1 MYSPGGRIG
10 PPVARATY
18 RRHTRINVA
27 ARARAAQRDAEWLTL
42 NSKQVNAAETSR
54 SDAGALL
61 SRRPDQHSPAGAD
74 DQRSNHNDR
83 PGTVTVQCL
92 VRRFFRATDC
102 QRIRD
107 KPRR

>member
-27 ARARAAQRDAEWLTL
+27 ARARAAQRDAEWLTW
-42 NSKQVNAAETSR
+42 NSKQVNAAKTSR

-61 SRRPDQHSPAGAD
+61 SRITDRRSMAGTAPDDIQFIRTLDAGPVHC
-74 DQRSNHNDR
+74 SVWLC
-83 PGTVTVQCL
+83 PVTL
-92 VRRFFRATDC
+92 A
-102 QRIRD
+102 
-107 KPRR
+107 